1 MPKITMIPARARTS
15 RAGEGAARPKQR
27 VAAYCRVSTD
37 TDEQATSYEAQIEH
51 YTTYIQSNPAWA
63 FAGIY
68 ADEGISGT
76 STKKREEF
84 NRMID
89 DCMAGKVDLVITK
102 SISRFAR
109 NTLDCLK
116 YIRKLKAQGIA
127 VFFEK
132 ENINTLDAKGEIL
145 LTIMASLAQQE
156 SQSLSQNVRMG
167 IRYRYQQGKV
177 RVCTTRFLG
186 YDKGADGELVINPE
200 EASVVKRIFREYL
213 EGASYSEIGAGLEA
227 DGIRTAAGGTK
238 WRAGTLIKILTN
250 EKYIGDALL
259 QKTVTT
265 DFLSKK
271 RVKNK
276 GLVPQYYVEGDH
288 EAIIPKELFL
298 QVKMEMERRAHI
310 ETKTG
315 KRRIYC
321 SKYAL
326 SSLVYCGHC
335 GDLYRR
341 IIWQKPDGKRAV
353 WRCVSRVQK
362 KKAAINCKA
371 RTLPEAHLHAI
382 VVQAIQDIF
391 LAHDDTMHVLAQ
403 NLEKAL
409 DTSSI
414 QNELDTVRADLAQ
427 TQQNILQAA
436 QSGEDIEALAEKLD
450 ILKRRETHLEGE
462 AVQQKQKAAR
472 SREMKAYLA
481 QPEVNEI
488 TYDETLV
495 RKFIEKITVY
505 DDRCVVR
512 FKSGVD
518 VTVMG

>member
-1 MPKITMIPARARTS
+1 MPKITMMPARARTS

-76 STKKREEF
+76 STKKREDF

-89 DCMAGKVDLVITK
+89 DCVAGKIDLVITK

-109 NTLDCLK
+109 
-116 YIRKLKAQGIA
+116 
-127 VFFEK
+127 
-132 ENINTLDAKGEIL
+132 NTLDAKGEIL

-167 IRYRYQQGKV
+167 ICYRYQQGKV

-186 YDKGADGELVINPE
+186 YDKGPDGELVINPV
-200 EASVVKRIFREYL
+200 EAKVVKRIFREYL

-227 DGIRTAAGGTK
+227 DGIRTAAGGAK

-265 DFLSKK
+265 DFLSKR

-276 GLVPQYYVEGDH
+276 GLVPQYYVEDDH

-315 KRRIYC
+315 KRRIYS

-326 SSLVYCGHC
+326 SSIVYCGHC
-335 GDLYRR
+335 GDLFRR
-341 IIWQKPDGKRAV
+341 ITWQKPEGKRIV
-353 WRCVSRVQK
+353 WRCLSRIHK
-362 KKAAINCKA
+362 KKAAINCPA
-371 RTLPEAHLHAI
+371 RTLPEALLHDI
-382 VVQAIQDIF
+382 VVQAVREMF
-391 LAHDDTMHVLAQ
+391 LAHDDTMHVLAH
-403 NLEKAL
+403 NLEKAI
-409 DTSSI
+409 DTASV
-414 QNELDTVRADLAQ
+414 QKKLETVRTELAK
-427 TQQNILQAA
+427 TQQNILQDA
-436 QSGEDIEALAEKLD
+436 QSGKDIEALADKLD
-450 ILKRRETHLEGE
+450 ILKRQETHLEGE
-462 AVQQKQKAAR
+462 AIQQKEKAAR
-472 SREMKAYLA
+472 IREMKAYLT
-481 QPEVNEI
+481 QPAVNEI
-488 TYDETLV
+488 TYDEKLV

-518 VTVMG
+518 VTVTG

>member
-1 MPKITMIPARARTS
+1 MTETGVRIMKTVTKIEASEQPVRQK
-15 RAGEGAARPKQR
+15 ER
-27 VAAYCRVSTD
+27 VAAYCRVSTAM
-37 TDEQATSYEAQIEH
+37 TEQKESLQAQREH
-51 YTTYIQSNPAWA
+51 FEQVIAQRRDWV

-68 ADEGISGT
+68 SDEGISGT
-76 STKKREEF
+76 RKETRPALQRLLQDCE
-84 NRMID
+84 NGLID
-89 DCMAGKVDLVITK
+89 RIVTK
-102 SISRFAR
+102 SLSRFAR

-200 EASVVKRIFREYL
+200 EAKVVKRIYREYL

-227 DGIRTAAGGTK
+227 DGIRTAAGGVK
-238 WRAGTLIKILTN
+238 WRAGSLIKILTN

-265 DFLSKK
+265 DFLSKR

-276 GLVPQYYVEGDH
+276 GIVPQYYVEDDH

-298 QVKMEMERRAHI
+298 QVKMEME

-315 KRRIYC
+315 KRRIYS

-326 SSLVYCGHC
+326 SSIVYCGHC
-335 GDLYRR
+335 GDLFRR
-341 IIWQKPDGKRAV
+341 ITWQKPEGKRIV
-353 WRCVSRVQK
+353 WRCLSRIHK
-362 KKAAINCKA
+362 KKAAINCPA
-371 RTLPEAHLHAI
+371 RTLPEALLHGI
-382 VVQAIQDIF
+382 VVQAVREMF

-409 DTSSI
+409 DTASV
-414 QNELDTVRADLAQ
+414 QKKLETVRTELAQ

-472 SREMKAYLA
+472 IREMKAYLA

-505 DDRCVVR
+505 DDHCVVR

-518 VTVMG
+518 VSVTG

>member
-1 MPKITMIPARARTS
+1 MIRQCKQKKI
-15 RAGEGAARPKQR
+15 
-27 VAAYCRVSTD
+27 
-37 TDEQATSYEAQIEH
+37 
-51 YTTYIQSNPAWA
+51 
-63 FAGIY
+63 
-68 ADEGISGT
+68 
-76 STKKREEF
+76 
-84 NRMID
+84 
-89 DCMAGKVDLVITK
+89 DLILTK
-102 SISRFAR
+102 SIQRFAR

-436 QSGEDIEALAEKLD
+436 QSGEDIEALAEKFD

-472 SREMKAYLA
+472 IREMKAYLA

-488 TYDETLV
+488 TYDEKLV
-495 RKFIEKITVY
+495 RKFIENITVY

>member
-15 RAGEGAARPKQR
+15 RAGEGTARPKQR

-76 STKKREEF
+76 STKKREDF

-200 EASVVKRIFREYL
+200 EAKVVKRIYREYL
-213 EGASYSEIGAGLEA
+213 EGESYSEIGAGLEA

-276 GLVPQYYVEGDH
+276 GIVPQYYVEGDH

-315 KRRIYC
+315 KRRVYS

-335 GDLYRR
+335 GDLFRR
-341 IIWQKPDGKRAV
+341 IIWQKEGGKRAV
-353 WRCVSRVQK
+353 WRCVSRVEK

-371 RTLPEAHLHAI
+371 RTLPEAQLHDI
-382 VVQAIQDIF
+382 VVQAIREMF
-391 LAHDDTMHVLAQ
+391 LAHDDTMQVLTK

-409 DTSSI
+409 DTASI
-414 QNELDTVRADLAQ
+414 QQQLETVRDGLAQ
-427 TQQNILQAA
+427 TQQDILQAA
-436 QSGEDIEALAEKLD
+436 QDGKDIEAMADKLD

-462 AVQQKQKAAR
+462 AIQQKQKAAR
-472 SREMKAYLA
+472 IREMKDYLA
-481 QPEVNEI
+481 QPEMNEI

-495 RKFIEKITVY
+495 RKFIEKITVH